1 VYNLINGDGNG
12 NVVINRKAL
21 LPIGFVILIIGAC
34 VSGAVF
40 LTTLNMKVNFIETQN
55 HAVLTKLSSI
65 EESVYS
71 IDNRLTRLEAIAP
84 LGMNVISELQTG
96 DNLYVETPYD
106 NLAKQEIWI
115 DLEGVENGHR

>member
-1 VYNLINGDGNG
+1 MYNLINGDGNG